1 MARRYK
7 DAPSILQDEKECFL
21 SGTLEGLERHHI
33 YGGANRRNSAKYGL
47 WVWLRHDLHNEPP
60 DGVHFNAANNRILQ
74 GIAQK
79 AFMLRYPDKD
89 FIKIFGRN
97 YLDEPSNDNWEP
109 D

>member
-1 MARRYK
+1 MAKRYK

-60 DGVHFNAANNRILQ
+60 DGVHFNIDNNRLLQ
-74 GIAQK
+74 RIGQR
-79 AFMLRYPDKD
+79 AFELRYPDED
-89 FIKIFGRN
+89 FTEIFGRN
-97 YLDEPSNDNWEP
+97 YL
-109 D
+109 

>member
-21 SGTLEGLERHHI
+21 SGAYEGLERHHI

-60 DGVHFNAANNRILQ
+60 DGVHFPDLTLSSFCYCDSAKCNRI
-74 GIAQK
+74 I
-79 AFMLRYPDKD
+79 RSV
-89 FIKIFGRN
+89 IFN
-97 YLDEPSNDNWEP
+97 LFK
-109 D
+109 

>member
-47 WVWLRHDLHNEPP
+47 
-60 DGVHFNAANNRILQ
+60 FTAATARNTAYGYGFGMTYTTSRPTECILTSTTTACYS
-74 GIAQK
+74 G
-79 AFMLRYPDKD
+79 
-89 FIKIFGRN
+89 
-97 YLDEPSNDNWEP
+97 
-109 D
+109 

>member
-7 DAPSILQDEKECFL
+7 DAPSIMQDEKVCFL
-21 SGTLEGLERHHI
+21 SGSLEGLERHHI

-60 DGVHFNAANNRILQ
+60 DGVHFNIDNNRILQ
-74 GIAQK
+74 RIGQRT
-79 AFMLRYPDKD
+79 FELRYPDED

-97 YLDEPSNDNWEP
+97 FL
-109 D
+109 

>member
-7 DAPSILQDEKECFL
+7 DAPSIMQDEKVCFL

-60 DGVHFNAANNRILQ
+60 DGVHLTSTTTACYS
-74 GIAQK
+74 GWGK
-79 AFMLRYPDKD
+79 
-89 FIKIFGRN
+89 GR
-97 YLDEPSNDNWEP
+97 SS
-109 D
+109 